1 MLIIVDAGM
10 AVAIFFLAIFFG
22 MTSVEALE
30 VWISENFIWIIVGL
44 IIISII
50 KSIVFFKEESCG
62 PIELVVCAL
71 CDAIRLIPVGY
82 FFWFFLG
89 FCGAGACRCY

>member
-10 AVAIFFLAIFFG
+10 AVAIFFLVIFFG

-50 KSIVFFKEESCG
+50 KSIVFLKKNH
-62 PIELVVCAL
+62 VAL
-71 CDAIRLIPVGY
+71 LNRLFVHY
-82 FFWFFLG
+82 VML
-89 FCGAGACRCY
+89 